1 MENPTQLHLPVLTPG
16 PGASL
21 PADLLRQPWL
31 VPGGNL
37 PPFGG
42 PCVVGVPPT
51 VLSRQFHPLGPHH
64 PAGVL
69 TTGKGTNTGS
79 LSHTLQHRV
88 SLTKY
93 IQTLIVSLTHTHT
106 HPTPPLSGCLLPLET
121 LPPPISLDAPLP
133 LGAHLPLYIIRPRSG
148 LTLSPSP

>member
-69 TTGKGTNTGS
+69 TTGKGTGPFPLIPKHCVSPDCLPGMQPREVIKLLVGITPQESLGIQARTSGSSVWLSLERDGGTGR
-79 LSHTLQHRV
+79 TGIWGDRV
-88 SLTKY
+88 AE
-93 IQTLIVSLTHTHT
+93 
-106 HPTPPLSGCLLPLET
+106 PPCK
-121 LPPPISLDAPLP
+121 
-133 LGAHLPLYIIRPRSG
+133 G
-148 LTLSPSP
+148 L